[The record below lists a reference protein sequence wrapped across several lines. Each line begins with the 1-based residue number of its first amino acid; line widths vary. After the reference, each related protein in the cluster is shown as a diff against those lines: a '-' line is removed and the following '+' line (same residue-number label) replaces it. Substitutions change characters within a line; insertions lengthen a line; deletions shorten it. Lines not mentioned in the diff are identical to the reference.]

1 MLAFPT
7 CSITYLLVTNVRFWR
22 QAVIRLTTSTDH
34 LYLAIWYWKCLVVHH
49 EHKESYGAPAP
60 HWLWP
65 FVVVKQ
71 CRTDTRMANL
81 QVEDLIYM
89 QHANV
94 MNLPE
99 NYNMKY
105 CTLVYP

>member
-1 MLAFPT
+1 MPG
-7 CSITYLLVTNVRFWR
+7 Y
-22 QAVIRLTTSTDH
+22 
-34 LYLAIWYWKCLVVHH
+34 
-49 EHKESYGAPAP
+49 
-60 HWLWP
+60 
-65 FVVVKQ
+65 
-71 CRTDTRMANL
+71 ANL

-105 CTLVYP
+105 CMLDFHLAILQAGLLMSLFCAFHNLSYGTTARPLSCTHMAAAVICS